1 MENAFNESFNQ
12 WVLWCI
18 TKFRYVLFNNYI
30 IQRTSGITNGLI
42 TLPWW
47 YNNEKKEITSITFG
61 WMLLMFLSLQSSCHF
76 QYVVLYLFLV
86 VVLHKVKII
95 SFAESG
101 MSCVLMRCS
110 IKGMQLALV
119 LGTVDV
125 LLFVPSNCRCWLLN
139 VIGVFITFRRI
150 IGNQLCVLHNGVI
163 SSALDDSFL
172 IFDSVF
178 QIKLNG
184 RKQYI

>member
-30 IQRTSGITNGLI
+30 IQSTSGITNGLI

-119 LGTVDV
+119 LGTVDICCLSLVIVDVDCWMLLVFLLHFEESLGTNSVCSTMVLSVV
-125 LLFVPSNCRCWLLN
+125 LLMILFL
-139 VIGVFITFRRI
+139 
-150 IGNQLCVLHNGVI
+150 
-163 SSALDDSFL
+163 FL
-172 IFDSVF
+172 IVSFRLS
-178 QIKLNG
+178 
-184 RKQYI
+184 